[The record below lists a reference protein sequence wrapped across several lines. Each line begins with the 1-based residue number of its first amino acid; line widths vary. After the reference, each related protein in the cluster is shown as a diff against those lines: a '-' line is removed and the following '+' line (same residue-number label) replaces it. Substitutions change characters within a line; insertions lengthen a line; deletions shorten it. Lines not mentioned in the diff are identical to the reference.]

1 MTVYRL
7 TGEGY
12 VIRDGDTKVPTVDS
26 PLWPNTNPD
35 YLAYKQWLADGGVPL
50 PAPPLAPVIPDV
62 CSPAQGL
69 VALYALKSITEQHI
83 LDALAQI
90 PDPVQRYTAQIGYGR
105 ATEWR
110 RDSPTMQA
118 MAALLGLSEA
128 DLDALFTYAVGVQ
141 V

>member
-1 MTVYRL
+1 MTYQL
-7 TGEGY
+7 THEGY
-12 VIRDGDTKVPTVDS
+12 VIRDGDTKVPTVDT
-26 PLWPNTNPD
+26 PERPNTNPD

-50 PAPPLAPVIPDV
+50 PADPLPPVVPDV

-69 VALYALKSITEQHI
+69 VALYAIKGITEDAI
-83 LDALAQI
+83 LAALAAI
-90 PDPVQRYTAQIGYGR
+90 PDPVQRYTAQIGYSR

-118 MAALLGLSEA
+118 MAGLLGLSEA
-128 DLDALFTYAVGVQ
+128 DLDALFAYAARVQ